1 MLDAHFQA
9 SFHVGSLLWLRCAP
23 LFALIPFLAVGAV
36 PGLGALALCSA
47 LAGALTPLVLQ
58 GCRADAGC
66 AASLASELSWAGA
79 GFELLMGLCI
89 ALGIGLPCLAL
100 RSSGAIALGLMGVS
114 AEADSTHGRL
124 GSALGFGALVAASQD
139 DLGSGVAELL
149 LQPAPQL
156 SAAHLAPE
164 QLGPLLLAL
173 GLQLIRAIELGVT
186 LAAPLLLG
194 AVLLTFSLGLLGRAV
209 GPRFTALGPSLL
221 PWLGVGLVSV
231 CVANWLE
238 LLPQLVRSFAQT
250 TMRLFSGLP

>member
-1 MLDAHFQA
+1 MLDAHLQP
-9 SFHVGSLLWLRCAP
+9 SFHVAALLWLRCAP
-23 LFALIPFLAVGAV
+23 LFALIPLLAVGAV

-58 GCRADAGC
+58 GCHAQAGC
-66 AASLASELSWAGA
+66 AASLASGLSWTGG

-100 RSSGAIALGLMGVS
+100 RSSGAIALGLLGVPG
-114 AEADSTHGRL
+114 EADSTHGRL
-124 GSALGFGALVAASQD
+124 GSALGFGALVAASHN

-156 SAAHLAPE
+156 SAAHLVPA
-164 QLGPLLLAL
+164 QIGPLLLAL
-173 GLQLIRAIELGVT
+173 GRQLVHAVELGIT

-194 AVLLTFSLGLLGRAV
+194 AVLLTFVLGLLGRVV
-209 GPRFTALGPSLL
+209 GPRFTVFGPSLL
-221 PWLGVGLVSV
+221 PWLGVGLISV

-238 LLPQLVRSFAQT
+238 LLPQLLRSFAQT
-250 TMRLFSGLP
+250 TLRLFSGLP